1 MNLLLIHIAIFFR
14 IKSYGLDEST
24 TDEVLREYFE
34 QFGRVVE
41 VYQFVWKDTNKK
53 RGYGY
58 ITFDDSDVV
67 DKIVLLGIHEVN
79 GIKLQE

>member
-1 MNLLLIHIAIFFR
+1 MFR

>member
-1 MNLLLIHIAIFFR
+1 MNFSFIPIFFR